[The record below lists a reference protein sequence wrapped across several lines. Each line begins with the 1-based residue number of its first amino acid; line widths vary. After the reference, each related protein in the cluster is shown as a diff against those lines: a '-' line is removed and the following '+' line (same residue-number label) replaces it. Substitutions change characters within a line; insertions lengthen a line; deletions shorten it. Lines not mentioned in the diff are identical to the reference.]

1 MKHAV
6 LVLLVLLLTGQADP
20 CAPPSTKDE
29 PEEESSGEGKRKPR
43 AGIGDSL
50 TLTGN
55 EEGLKM
61 RVKVLGV
68 ESPLNVGEFD
78 KPSDPSNR
86 FVGVRVALTNVGD
99 VTYDDSPSNGAAII
113 GRGDEQGNF
122 AFVTEGPCAGQ
133 FASAATISP
142 GSRRQGCIPFEV
154 PKGRLKTFQ
163 FSLDSGFGP
172 DSGEWSLRGG

>member
-68 ESPLNVGEFD
+68 RSTSGSSTSRRTRATV
-78 KPSDPSNR
+78 SW
-86 FVGVRVALTNVGD
+86 
-99 VTYDDSPSNGAAII
+99 
-113 GRGDEQGNF
+113 
-122 AFVTEGPCAGQ
+122 
-133 FASAATISP
+133 ASA
-142 GSRRQGCIPFEV
+142 SR
-154 PKGRLKTFQ
+154 
-163 FSLDSGFGP
+163 
-172 DSGEWSLRGG
+172 